1 MGLQSFDEGF
11 FSFLFSHL
19 LLIGV
24 FASFHPSISV
34 FNISLFL
41 SLFLFR
47 VLGYFASHLQQ
58 SNVPPMCFLPR
69 VSPSPSHTH
78 SRPMLARLQTLSSNL
93 SNHLCARIPLNLVVH
108 NCIRS
113 IQSIQSH
120 PIPSTHLYDMILV
133 YVSSPLYLV
142 PFHPFSI
149 GYYIWYLG
157 CICITCFPVF
167 HNLYRL
173 M

>member
-1 MGLQSFDEGF
+1 MRVF
-11 FSFLFSHL
+11 FIFL
-19 LLIGV
+19 
-24 FASFHPSISV
+24 
-34 FNISLFL
+34 L
-41 SLFLFR
+41 SLAAHWCF
-47 VLGYFASHLQQ
+47 
-58 SNVPPMCFLPR
+58 CFLPSR
-69 VSPSPSHTH
+69 SFIHRSRFPTSLSFSLSFFFAFLVTSHLISNSLTFHPCVSFHGFPLLPHTH
-78 SRPMLARLQTLSSNL
+78 TLDPCSLAFRHFPPISLTN
-93 SNHLCARIPLNLVVH
+93 LCARIPLNLVVH